1 MSFKRVRQTAGEKS
15 KAAQRPLMRNPVASS
30 NQANLRRLQAKL
42 TIGPVD
48 DPLEHEADVTADR
61 VMRMPATAAPP
72 NVGSAG
78 ALRPQQKHADGAQAG
93 AAPASVS
100 AALQSP
106 GQPLATGLKDF
117 FEPRFGADFSNV
129 RVHQDGAAGRS
140 AQDIGASAYTAGQDL
155 VFAPGAYAP
164 ESQTGR
170 RLIAHELTHVLQ
182 QNGRGASIQR
192 DTPAPAPAPAPAAA
206 QASDPSVLDLAP
218 DEDITT
224 KNPKV
229 IAFAASFQA
238 TLAAFPNAY
247 LLVNAFYNSSAAF
260 NPGNSPKDVLAA
272 PAVARAA
279 KTRAVLFALGTP
291 AAAVTEHPADLND
304 DASKSGGTNGATQ
317 LVVVATPLDLKSMV
331 SPAPIMPAAPAPLGA
346 PAPTTTGA
354 PALAPKPGAPASGGL
369 PDFSKFTTIQIQTP
383 RFSFA
388 LKIPSSIELKSKFVE
403 GKISSTPGLGLK
415 FKPVP
420 GNPGVEIGLSGEI
433 TSLSSLVSPST
444 PAPGAPKATPPIKFS
459 LSVGCNG
466 KGFKLEART
475 EANLDNT
482 NSALDNTPAANDA
495 TPSADHRGK
504 ITSGLY
510 LTLIEPQVKYQIPS
524 SVLNDI
530 NSNGASLQQA
540 INSLLGTANPP
551 QAEQPVGGPPAAT
564 PAAQSGTTAVMA
576 IATAIAG
583 IANAMDKIEK
593 AKTQKVAPTTTIGI
607 GVTDPIGAPGPGGGA
622 GNQPVPFV
630 AVKTTF

>member
-1 MSFKRVRQTAGEKS
+1 
-15 KAAQRPLMRNPVASS
+15 
-30 NQANLRRLQAKL
+30 
-42 TIGPVD
+42 
-48 DPLEHEADVTADR
+48 
-61 VMRMPATAAPP
+61 
-72 NVGSAG
+72 
-78 ALRPQQKHADGAQAG
+78 
-93 AAPASVS
+93 
-100 AALQSP
+100 
-106 GQPLATGLKDF
+106 
-117 FEPRFGADFSNV
+117 
-129 RVHQDGAAGRS
+129 
-140 AQDIGASAYTAGQDL
+140 
-155 VFAPGAYAP
+155 
-164 ESQTGR
+164 
-170 RLIAHELTHVLQ
+170 
-182 QNGRGASIQR
+182 
-192 DTPAPAPAPAPAAA
+192 
-206 QASDPSVLDLAP
+206 
-218 DEDITT
+218 
-224 KNPKV
+224 
-229 IAFAASFQA
+229 
-238 TLAAFPNAY
+238 
-247 LLVNAFYNSSAAF
+247 
-260 NPGNSPKDVLAA
+260 
-272 PAVARAA
+272 
-279 KTRAVLFALGTP
+279 
-291 AAAVTEHPADLND
+291 
-304 DASKSGGTNGATQ
+304 
-317 LVVVATPLDLKSMV
+317 
-331 SPAPIMPAAPAPLGA
+331 MPAAPAPLGA